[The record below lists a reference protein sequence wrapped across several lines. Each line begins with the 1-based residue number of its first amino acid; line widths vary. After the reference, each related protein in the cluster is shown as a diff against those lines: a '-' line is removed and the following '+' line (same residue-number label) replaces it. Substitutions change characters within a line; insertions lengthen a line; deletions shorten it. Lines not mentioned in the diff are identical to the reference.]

1 MTEQWS
7 PVVGYEGLYSV
18 STRGRVR
25 SEARTVSLGGTRL
38 GQTRALP
45 EKLLKPGIDD
55 GGYPIVSL
63 WNGRGRSYRIH
74 QLMLRAFKGE
84 PPPGCESLHDNDI
97 KTDNRI
103 ENLSWGTRSRNMCDM
118 IRNGRRGPRSSMPSR
133 GLDGRF
139 RKGDGT

>member
-45 EKLLKPGIDD
+45 EKLLKPGIDV
-55 GGYPIVSL
+55 GI
-63 WNGRGRSYRIH
+63 
-74 QLMLRAFKGE
+74 
-84 PPPGCESLHDNDI
+84 
-97 KTDNRI
+97 
-103 ENLSWGTRSRNMCDM
+103 
-118 IRNGRRGPRSSMPSR
+118 RSSLSGMAEGVAIGFTS
-133 GLDGRF
+133 
-139 RKGDGT
+139 